1 MTSRAH
7 IAEVFMRSLYPLL
20 IIASFW
26 MLLRGHNAPGGGFI
40 AGLMAVAASS
50 AYALIFSSSK
60 ASKKMPLLPV
70 SLSASGVLLALG
82 SGLPA
87 FFQGLPYLSHPWWT
101 FSLGTFNLSVSTVM
115 IFDLGVYFAVWGALG
130 GVCLQLI
137 EAVEENL

>member
-7 IAEVFMRSLYPLL
+7 IAEVFMRGLYPIL

-50 AYALIFSSSK
+50 AYALIFNSSK
-60 ASKKMPLLPV
+60 ASMKMPLLPV
-70 SLSASGVLLALG
+70 RLSASGVLLALA

-87 FFQGLPYLSHPWWT
+87 VFQGLTYLSHPWWT
-101 FSLGTFNLSVSTVM
+101 FSLGTFELSVSTVM
-115 IFDLGVYFAVWGALG
+115 IFDLGVYFAVWGAMG
-130 GVCLQLI
+130 GICLQLI
-137 EAVEENL
+137 EAVEESL

>member
-7 IAEVFMRSLYPLL
+7 IAEVFMRGLYPVL

-50 AYALIFSSSK
+50 AYALIFNSSK
-60 ASKKMPLLPV
+60 ASKKMPLLPAR
-70 SLSASGVLLALG
+70 LSVSGVLVALA

-87 FFQGLPYLSHPWWT
+87 VFQGLPYLSHPWWT
-101 FSLGTFNLSVSTVM
+101 LSLGGFKLSLSTVM
-115 IFDLGVYFAVWGALG
+115 LFDLGVYLAVWGAIG
-130 GVCLQLI
+130 GICLHLI
-137 EAVEENL
+137 ETIEENL